1 MTVKTQH
8 DLLFMA
14 ALAKPDPVLRLRDV
28 VKELLTQGQEREEV
42 LDELEHLRDAL
53 GRAGQEKT
61 GDAVLDVM
69 DFVVGWA
76 SPHMKV

>member
-1 MTVKTQH
+1 MTVKTQL

-14 ALAKPDPVLRLRDV
+14 ALAKPDSVLRLRDV
-28 VKELLTQGQEREEV
+28 AKELLTQGQEREEV
-42 LDELEHLRDAL
+42 LAELEHLRDAL
-53 GRAGQEKT
+53 VRAGQEKT
-61 GDAVLDVM
+61 EDAVLDVM